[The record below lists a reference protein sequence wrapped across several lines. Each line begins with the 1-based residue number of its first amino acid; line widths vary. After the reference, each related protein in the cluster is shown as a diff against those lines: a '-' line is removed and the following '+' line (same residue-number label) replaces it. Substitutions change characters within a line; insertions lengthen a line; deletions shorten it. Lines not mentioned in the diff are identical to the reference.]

1 MRPPNPADY
10 LHLFQGQPLQD
21 SPFAFKTVHQKV
33 GLGDNLR
40 LFACGTT
47 IANACFRNKL
57 LTIVAADMKNQD
69 EDVQFR
75 GSLETLARQVSEN
88 WRQQIRTLQAT
99 LDQQISSIEAALDE
113 ADYKRVIDASLKEVA
128 HTATERA
135 ELARQKAEAS
145 AAQALAAI
153 EVELRARL
161 SSEIGVSTSLRTA
174 LGEAKKELESAQNRA
189 SRAEAAQRAT
199 AAQHR
204 QTLDEQEKHTMALDS
219 AQAQLLELQLQ
230 LKSARREADNNS
242 VTLNASQQLVQ
253 ELSGE
258 RDELLERIRNV
269 TAAKAA
275 LEGQYRQLES
285 VSQKLSGALSQM
297 LRERDPARSAAA
309 GLTVPEVV
317 SSHNSEI
324 AKPAP
329 LKAAPA
335 RISLPANTAPAAPA
349 APQKKP
355 LQFAGKARD
364 ARRVRIR
371 RGIDVSVDGIPG
383 ELVDLSIGGAQAILR
398 QAVRPNQLVRLV
410 LLTAAGQVICKGR
423 IVWVVFEQPDTSLSV
438 YRTGVKFADV
448 DHAAVENFM
457 NDFCDK
463 PPIQSRHSSDVA

>member
-1 MRPPNPADY
+1 
-10 LHLFQGQPLQD
+10 
-21 SPFAFKTVHQKV
+21 
-33 GLGDNLR
+33 
-40 LFACGTT
+40 
-47 IANACFRNKL
+47 
-57 LTIVAADMKNQD
+57 MKNQD

-99 LDQQISSIEAALDE
+99 LDRQISSIEAALDE

-128 HTATERA
+128 HTAGERA
-135 ELARQKAEAS
+135 EHARQQAEAA

-204 QTLDEQEKHTMALDS
+204 QTLDEQEKHTLALDS

-230 LKSARREADNNS
+230 LKSAQREADNNS

-258 RDELLERIRNV
+258 RDELLERIKNV
-269 TAAKAA
+269 TATKAA

-297 LRERDPARSAAA
+297 LRERDPGRSAAA
-309 GLTVPEVV
+309 GLTVPEAVA
-317 SSHNSEI
+317 SHNSEI
-324 AKPAP
+324 AKAPPLKVAPASPAP
-329 LKAAPA
+329 VAQ
-335 RISLPANTAPAAPA
+335 A